1 MRGDMDRRAI
11 ATLSAGHGGVD
22 FASGAIPA
30 LIPFIVTEF
39 DLGYAA
45 AGLLLLAVTA
55 SSSLVQPVFGL
66 WSDRRGALWLLP
78 GGLALAA
85 VGTGL
90 IGVAQS
96 FAAVVALAFAAGLG
110 IAAYHPEGAKFAA
123 YASDRRRASGMSLF
137 NVGGN
142 LGYALGPIVVTPL
155 VLWLGLAG
163 GMLAAVPALVVAA
176 GLVRALPRLAKLRP
190 TGEARRDAAGETQS
204 RAMAILVGV
213 IALRSVAWFALLAF
227 VPLWIVSQGGSK
239 AQGNRELS
247 LMLLAGVVG
256 TVLLGPVADRVGL
269 RRTLVVTQALL
280 PPLILVFL
288 EVGGAVGAV
297 ALMGVG
303 FCVVG
308 TFGITIVLSQLY
320 LPRNTG
326 MASGLAVGL
335 AMGIG
340 GVAAVVLGGLA
351 DAIDLKTALVLA
363 ALAPALGVVF
373 SLLLP
378 SPRPRLAV
386 QPAGASPSAT
396 ASPSV

>member
-30 LIPFIVTEF
+30 LIPFLVAEF

-163 GMLAAVPALVVAA
+163 GMVAAVPALVVAA
-176 GLVRALPRLAKLRP
+176 ALVRALPRLAKLRP
-190 TGEARRDAAGETQS
+190 PGEVLREGAGET
-204 RAMAILVGV
+204 RGGAMAILVGV

-227 VPLWIVSQGGSK
+227 VPLWIVSQGGSR

-247 LMLLAGVVG
+247 LMLVAGVAG

-340 GVAAVVLGGLA
+340 GVAAVVLGGVA
-351 DAIDLKTALVLA
+351 DAIDLKAALVLA

-378 SPRPRLAV
+378 SPRPGLTA
-386 QPAGASPSAT
+386 QAAGASPSAT